1 MSADPLDQTPTA
13 PPPAPQQEPKP
24 WDKYA
29 EALVAV
35 GVSAM
40 GIVILVN
47 TQDIAVPKAY
57 SVVGPRAIPT
67 IVGWALVVLGV
78 WYLIDVLRGNVAA
91 PSGDS
96 EDADPTLPADWGV
109 LLGLALALGIYAIII
124 KPAGF
129 IIASFVLFSLSSA
142 AMGSRR
148 FVRDAIIG
156 IVMATIAFLVF
167 REWLGIRLPYGV
179 LEGLF
184 S

>member
-1 MSADPLDQTPTA
+1 MAADPLDQTPVPTE
-13 PPPAPQQEPKP
+13 PASQPERGT

-29 EALVAV
+29 EALVAI

-40 GIVILVN
+40 GIVILIT
-47 TQDIAVPKAY
+47 TQDIAIPKAY

-67 IVGWALVVLGV
+67 IVGWALVILGI
-78 WYLIDVLRGNVAA
+78 WYLIDVLRGNVAI

-109 LLGLALALGIYAIII
+109 LIGLALTLGVYAVIME
-124 KPAGF
+124 PAGF
-129 IIASFVLFSLSSA
+129 IVASALLFFSSA
-142 AMGSRR
+142 TVMGSRH

-156 IVMATIAFLVF
+156 IVMATLVFLVF
-167 REWLGIRLPYGV
+167 REWLGIRLPYGI

-184 S
+184 T

>member
-1 MSADPLDQTPTA
+1 MAAESLEQNPVPADPV
-13 PPPAPQQEPKP
+13 PPQERKA

-29 EALVAV
+29 EALVAL

-47 TQDIAVPKAY
+47 TQEIAIPKAY
-57 SVVGPRAIPT
+57 SVVGPRAVPSV
-67 IVGWALVVLGV
+67 VGWALVVLGV

-109 LLGLALALGIYAIII
+109 LIGLAITLGVYAVIM
-124 KPAGF
+124 KPGGF
-129 IIASFVLFSLSSA
+129 IIASAFLFFSSA
-142 AMGSRR
+142 TVMGSRK
-148 FVRDAIIG
+148 FLRDALIG
-156 IVMATIAFLVF
+156 IVMATVVFLVF
-167 REWLGIRLPYGV
+167 REWLGIRLPYGI

-184 S
+184 E